1 MGLAARQ
8 PLFLSWERKSMVRF
22 EKLTVKAQEAL
33 QDANEVAARHEN
45 QEITPLHL
53 LAALV
58 NQADGVVPPLL
69 ARLGIRKEALVND
82 IERELGRLPRVHGFS
97 EQRMGRSLND
107 ALERAF
113 EEAKNFKDDYVSTE
127 HLFLAIA
134 GLDRDP
140 AGQLLKKMGASHEA
154 ILQALTGV
162 RGTQR
167 VTSQNPEAT
176 YEALGKYARDLTEL
190 ARKSK
195 LDPVIGRDEEIR
207 RVMQILARRTKN
219 NPVLIGEP
227 GVGKT
232 AIAEGLAQRIVSGDV
247 PDVLKTK
254 RLVAL
259 DLASLVAGAK
269 FRGEFEDRL
278 KAVLKEISQS
288 EGQIILFI
296 DELHTLVGAGAA
308 EGAMDASNMLK
319 PALARGELR
328 AIGATTLNEYK
339 KYIEKDPA
347 LERRF
352 QPVLVEEPTVE
363 DTIAILRGLKDRYEV
378 HHGVRIKDAAIL
390 AAATLSHRYISDR
403 FLPDK
408 AIDLIDEAA
417 ASLRMQIDSLP
428 TEIDE
433 IERRILQL
441 EIERQALIKETDA
454 HSVERRKQIEKE
466 LARLREDSSGRKARW
481 QAEKE
486 AISKI
491 RKLKEQIEQ
500 MKAEADRYER
510 AGDLAKVAEI
520 RYGKI
525 TQLEREAQLA
535 QERFAAMQKDGRMLK
550 EEVDEEDIARLV
562 SKWTGIPVGRLLEGE
577 AQKLVH
583 MEERLRERVVG
594 QDDALARVSNAIR
607 RSRAGLSDSKRPIG
621 SFIFLGPTGVGK
633 TELAR
638 ALAEF
643 LFDDEKLMI
652 RIDMSE
658 YMEKHSVSRLIGA
671 PPGYV
676 GYEEGGQLTE
686 QVRRH
691 PYSVVLFDE
700 IEKAHPDVFNV
711 LLQILEDGR
720 LTDGKG
726 RTVDFRNTVLVMTSN
741 VGSSAIFELAGRDPE
756 RARKEAME
764 ALRQSFRPEFIN
776 RIDEIVIFNPLGTE
790 QLERIVHLLLR
801 DVEGLLAERQIT
813 LEIAPRA
820 TELILR
826 EGYDPAYGARPLRR
840 AIQRLVQEPLAMQ
853 ILGGGVLPGDRVR
866 VDRDGSKDAMR
877 FERVQP
883 KKPAVAATK

>member
-1 MGLAARQ
+1 MI
-8 PLFLSWERKSMVRF
+8 RF
-22 EKLTVKAQEAL
+22 DKLTLKAQEAV
-33 QDANEVAARHEN
+33 QSAHDIAARHDHQQIE
-45 QEITPLHL
+45 PLHL
-53 LAALV
+53 LGALV
-58 NQADGVVPPLL
+58 AQHDGIVPPLL
-69 ARLGIRKEALVND
+69 ARLGVRPETLAGE
-82 IERELGRLPRVHGFS
+82 IEGRLGRLPKITGVVQQQMSAAANKVLEGAFVEA
-97 EQRMGRSLND
+97 EQ
-107 ALERAF
+107 
-113 EEAKNFKDDYVSTE
+113 FKDEYVSTE
-127 HLFLAIA
+127 HILLAIA
-134 GLDRDP
+134 GAARDP
-140 AGQLLKKMGASHEA
+140 AGQLLARHGASHDS
-154 ILQALTGV
+154 ILQAMAAI
-162 RGTQR
+162 RGSHR
-167 VTSQNPEAT
+167 VTSQNPEST
-176 YEALGKYARDLTEL
+176 YRAVEQYGRDLTEI
-190 ARKSK
+190 ARRGK

-232 AIAEGLAQRIVSGDV
+232 AIVEGLAQRIVSGDV

-259 DLASLVAGAK
+259 DLAALVAGAK

-278 KAVLKEISQS
+278 KAVLKEITEA

-352 QPVLVEEPTVE
+352 QPVMVEEPTVE
-363 DTIAILRGLKDRYEV
+363 DTIAILRGLKERYEV
-378 HHGVRIKDAAIL
+378 HHGVRIKAAAIL

-428 TEIDE
+428 VEIDE
-433 IERRILQL
+433 IERRIMQL
-441 EIERQALIKETDA
+441 EIERQALLKENDA
-454 HSVERRKQIEKE
+454 HSKERRTQIEKE
-466 LARLREDSSGRKARW
+466 LAKLREDSSARKARW
-481 QAEKE
+481 QVEKE
-486 AISKI
+486 AIGKI

-500 MKAEADRYER
+500 LRAEEQRYER
-510 AGDLAKVAEI
+510 AGELAKVAEI

-525 TQLEREAQLA
+525 AVAERELKAA
-535 QERFAAMQKDGRMLK
+535 EERFRSMQKEAPMLK
-550 EEVDEEDIARLV
+550 EEVDEEDIAKLV

-583 MEERLRERVVG
+583 MEERLRQRVVG
-594 QDDALARVSNAIR
+594 QDDALARVANAVR
-607 RSRAGLSDSKRPIG
+607 RSRAGLSDIKRPIG
-621 SFIFLGPTGVGK
+621 SFIFLGPTGAGK
-633 TELAR
+633 TEPAR
-638 ALAEF
+638 ARAEF

-691 PYSVVLFDE
+691 PYSVILFDE

-720 LTDGKG
+720 LTDGQG

-741 VGSSAIFELAGRDPE
+741 VGSTAIFELSTKDPE

-764 ALRQSFRPEFIN
+764 ALRATFRPEFIN
-776 RIDEIVIFNPLGTE
+776 RIDEIVMFNPLGKE
-790 QLERIVHLLLR
+790 HLERIVGLLLQG
-801 DVEGLLAERQIT
+801 VEKLLAERQVK
-813 LEIAPRA
+813 LELTPAA
-820 TELILR
+820 KELLVR
-826 EGYDPAYGARPLRR
+826 EGYDPAFGARPLRR
-840 AIQRLVQEPLAMQ
+840 TIQRMIQDPLAMQ
-853 ILGGGVLPGDRVR
+853 ILEGKVLPGDHVR
-866 VDRDGSKDAMR
+866 VDREGQKDAMR
-877 FERVQP
+877 FERAP
-883 KKPAVAATK
+883 SKRPAAAAGI

>member
-1 MGLAARQ
+1 ML
-8 PLFLSWERKSMVRF
+8 RF
-22 EKLTVKAQEAL
+22 DKMTVKAQEAV
-33 QDANEVAARHEN
+33 QSAQEIAASHEN
-45 QEITPLHL
+45 QQIEPVHL
-53 LAALV
+53 LAALAA
-58 NQADGVVPPLL
+58 QTDGVVPPLL
-69 ARLGIRKEALVND
+69 ARLGIHSEALSQE
-82 IERELGRLPRVHGFS
+82 IEREIAKLPKVQGFS
-97 EQRMGRSLND
+97 QQHMGRPLND
-107 ALERAF
+107 VLERAF
-113 EEAKNFKDDYVSTE
+113 TEADNFKDEYVSTE
-127 HLFLAIA
+127 HLFLAVA
-134 GLDRDP
+134 GQDRDP
-140 AGQLLKKMGASHEA
+140 AGQLLKRQGASHEA
-154 ILQALTGV
+154 ILQALAGL

-176 YEALGKYARDLTEL
+176 YEALEKYARDLTEL

-232 AIAEGLAQRIVSGDV
+232 AIVEGLAQRIVSGDV

-259 DLASLVAGAK
+259 DLAALVAGAK

-278 KAVLKEISQS
+278 KAVLKEISGA

-352 QPVLVEEPTVE
+352 QPVLVSEPTVE
-363 DTIAILRGLKDRYEV
+363 DTIAILRGLKERYEV

-428 TEIDE
+428 VEIDE
-433 IERRILQL
+433 IERRIMQL
-441 EIERQALIKETDA
+441 EIERQALLKEKDA
-454 HSVERRKQIEKE
+454 HSKERRAQIDKE
-466 LARLREDSSGRKARW
+466 LAKLKEESSAKKARW

-486 AISKI
+486 AIGKI
-491 RKLKEQIEQ
+491 HKLKEQIEQ
-500 MKAEADRYER
+500 LKAEEQKFER
-510 AGDLAKVAEI
+510 AGELAKVAEI

-525 TQLEREAQLA
+525 AAAERELKQAE
-535 QERFAAMQKDGRMLK
+535 ERFAAVQKNAPMLK
-550 EEVDEEDIARLV
+550 EEVDEEDIAKLV

-583 MEERLRERVVG
+583 MEERLRQRVIG
-594 QDDALARVSNAIR
+594 QDDALGRVSNAVR
-607 RSRAGLSDSKRPIG
+607 RSRAGLSDTKRPIG

-658 YMEKHSVSRLIGA
+658 YMEKHTVSRLIGA

-691 PYSVVLFDE
+691 PYSVILFDE

-741 VGSSAIFELAGRDPE
+741 VGSTAIFELASKDPE

-764 ALRQSFRPEFIN
+764 ALRASFRPEFIN
-776 RIDEIVIFNPLGTE
+776 RIDEIIIFNPLGKE
-790 QLERIVHLLLR
+790 QLASIVGLLLKN
-801 DVEGLLAERQIT
+801 VEKLLAERQIT
-813 LEIAPRA
+813 LELTPAA
-820 TELILR
+820 QELLLR

-840 AIQRLVQEPLAMQ
+840 TIQRMIQDPLALQ
-853 ILGGGVLPGDRVR
+853 ILEGAVLPGDHVR
-866 VDRDGSKDAMR
+866 VDRDGQKDAMR
-877 FERVQP
+877 FERVPAKQP
-883 KKPAVAATK
+883 ASAARI